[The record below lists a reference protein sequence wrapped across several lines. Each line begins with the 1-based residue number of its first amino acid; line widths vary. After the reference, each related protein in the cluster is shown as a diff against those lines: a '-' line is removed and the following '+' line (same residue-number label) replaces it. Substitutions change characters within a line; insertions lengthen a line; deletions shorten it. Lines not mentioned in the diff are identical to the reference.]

1 MWTVII
7 IFYIW
12 FFLSWL
18 MFLAY
23 PEFYVFYYLSS
34 KTDFYEYFVKRNKK
48 LLYLK
53 RTKLKKIQDYIFI
66 GGIFISVGIFCGGGV
81 NWILGP
87 ALKLIEKDPDMRFS
101 IVLMIGFI
109 LGSCITLDII
119 PKFIK
124 WRRTEK
130 IIQLDRNLDERIT
143 QLDKELT
150 GLY

>member
-1 MWTVII
+1 
-7 IFYIW
+7 
-12 FFLSWL
+12 

-87 ALKLIEKDPDMRFS
+87 ALKLIEKDYQE
-101 IVLMIGFI
+101 
-109 LGSCITLDII
+109 
-119 PKFIK
+119 FIK
-124 WRRTEK
+124 EIRQEEREKLLERVEKKIEYELMGTEGFSRAKLLTIK
-130 IIQLDRNLDERIT
+130 IYLKKL
-143 QLDKELT
+143 KEEIKKEVND
-150 GLY
+150 